1 MYSRAEASQLRQ
13 AFWTTFGQY
22 MAPQPS
28 AEGERVNWINYKSG
42 EKHVYFKMQADT
54 KSAYI
59 GIELTHPDR
68 DLQQLYFEQLEQFRP
83 LLHQHLQENW
93 TWQLHAT
100 PEAGGTISR
109 TFTEMT
115 GVNIMKRED
124 WSQLISF
131 FKPRIIA
138 LDAFWS
144 EVKYAFEAL
153 R

>member
-1 MYSRAEASQLRQ
+1 MYSRAEASQLRH
-13 AFWTTFGQY
+13 AFWATFGQY

-28 AEGERVNWINYKSG
+28 AEGERIAWINYKTG
-42 EKHVYFKMQADT
+42 EKHVYFKMQAGT
-54 KSAYI
+54 QQAYI

-68 DLQQLYFEQLEQFRP
+68 DLQQLYFEQLAQFKFR
-83 LLHQHLQENW
+83 LHQHVGKDW

-100 PEAGGTISR
+100 QEGNVTISR
-109 TFTEMT
+109 VFTELR
-115 GVNIMKRED
+115 GVNVMQRDD
-124 WSQLISF
+124 WPQLISF

-144 EVKYAFEAL
+144 DVKYAFEAL